1 MGICGSQ
8 DKMQIIIPKKYNK
21 ELLVVSK
28 TNKDVI
34 QYPNLL
40 SLHSKQITETISS
53 NISNYKKSSK
63 NLNIKST
70 YFQFTH
76 RTEENDKKSNNLT
89 NSLIQNKVKMRNIR
103 ETNSLN
109 QYKSNKN
116 LNVNNYINIQNS
128 KSQNFQRRKR
138 KSISLVQKSKF
149 GSKLIQEEL
158 KLEITNQSLVEE
170 QSGNPYQKY
179 KIINKTGEGAYG
191 SVF

>member
-63 NLNIKST
+63 NLNIKPT

-149 GSKLIQEEL
+149 VSKLIQE
-158 KLEITNQSLVEE
+158 
-170 QSGNPYQKY
+170 
-179 KIINKTGEGAYG
+179 
-191 SVF
+191 